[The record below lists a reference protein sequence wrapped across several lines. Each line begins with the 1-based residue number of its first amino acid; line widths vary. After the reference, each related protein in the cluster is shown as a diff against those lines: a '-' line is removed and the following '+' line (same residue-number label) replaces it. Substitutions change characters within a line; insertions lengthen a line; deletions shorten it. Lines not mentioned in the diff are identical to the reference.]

1 MLFKCI
7 RRKRNRFLPI
17 SQEVSP
23 ISDPGEVW
31 GGIESG
37 DGAVTLVYYSRGT
50 SSSPSRICSMRS
62 CGSLPSTV
70 HPTDCAVP
78 KISRIVPERSR
89 APDRGLIV
97 RAMEIMSSIVML
109 PLWRM
114 FFTFL
119 RSRGGSFSACKKRK
133 VQIMQT
139 TNWRDTHEWTTV
151 WRRYHLLAWWTR
163 T

>member
-109 PLWRM
+109 PL
-114 FFTFL
+114 
-119 RSRGGSFSACKKRK
+119 CE
-133 VQIMQT
+133 
-139 TNWRDTHEWTTV
+139 TNAHFKHI
-151 WRRYHLLAWWTR
+151 HLLAVASNYDDSTR
-163 T
+163 VVKFELPLSDLIKRDISH